1 MKKNIILPFLLSV
14 LTLTGA
20 NAQDTTNDII
30 WLYELDGTNA
40 IITGASV
47 SDGELIIPA
56 TVSTEEYPVTA
67 IANGAFS
74 NKRYTSV
81 TIPEGVTNIGK
92 QAFFNCIDMETVK
105 IPASVTTIGDDAFAS
120 CSALQSVYCYGKNPI
135 DINETTFTDRDIITL
150 YVPYGCTA
158 AYQEANIWKD
168 FSEIIEMEPDD
179 VVITLKGNQA
189 TFCSESDL
197 DLSGISGLKAYIA
210 GGFNPTTGS
219 IILTQVDEVPA
230 GTGLYLKGKA
240 GSYTAKARKTKM
252 YVTNLLVGVTEET
265 FLYSFSGS
273 GSDTHINF
281 ILANGDKGICFY
293 PATNGILAAGK
304 AYLSLPAK
312 SIPSEA
318 NAITLEFEEK
328 NATGISQVY
337 MEDNDV
343 RNGQND
349 VWYTLDGRRL
359 GAMPTQKGVYIING
373 KKTVIK

>member
-30 WLYELDGTNA
+30 WLYELEGTNA

-47 SDGELIIPA
+47 SDGELVIPA

-74 NKRYTSV
+74 NMSFTSV
-81 TIPEGVTNIGK
+81 TIPEGVTRIGE
-92 QAFFNCIDMETVK
+92 QAFFNCTEMETVK

-120 CSALQSVYCYGKNPI
+120 CSALQSVYCYGKKPI
-135 DINETTFTDRDIITL
+135 DINETIFTDRDIITL
-150 YVPYGCTA
+150 YVPYGFTK
-158 AYQEANIWKD
+158 AYQEADYWKE
-168 FSEIIEMEPDD
+168 FMEIIEMEAPD
-179 VVITLKGNQA
+179 VVITMKGSQA
-189 TFCSESDL
+189 TYCSAYPL
-197 DLSGISGLKAYIA
+197 DLTGVSGMKAYIA
-210 GGFNPTTGS
+210 GGFNPTTGAL
-219 IILTQVDEVPA
+219 ILTQVDEVPA
-230 GTGLYLKGKA
+230 GTGLYLRGKA
-240 GSYTAKARKTKM
+240 GTYTAKAKRTKM

-328 NATGISQVY
+328 DATGISHVTTDGHDTQ
-337 MEDNDV
+337 D
-343 RNGQND
+343 GLSGA
-349 VWYTLDGRRL
+349 WFTLDGRRL
-359 GAMPTQKGVYIING
+359 HAQPTQKGIYIMNG
-373 KKTVIK
+373 KKIIIR